1 MAQTIEKILIAN
13 RGEIAVRIIK
23 TCKKL
28 GIKSVAVYSEAD
40 RKSRH
45 VFEADQAIHI
55 GPSASI
61 ESYLQ
66 GEKIIGAA
74 KKTGAQAIHPGY
86 GFLSENADFANL
98 VRENGLIFIGP
109 SSKSIDLMGSK
120 LASKEAVDKFGVP
133 LVPGVKKAIEEEKEA
148 MRIAEEIGYPIL
160 VKASAGGGGKG
171 MRVVESPEELP
182 EQMQRAINEA
192 ESSFGDGRVF
202 IEKYLSKPRHIEI
215 QILGDQQGNIVHL
228 FERECSIQ
236 RRHQKLVEEAPSVV
250 LTEEL
255 RQKMGEAAINVARAA
270 EYYNAGT
277 VEFLLDENHGFYF
290 LEMNT
295 RLQVEH
301 PVTEMITGLDL
312 VEQQIKIASG
322 QPLGFKQEDL
332 KMNGHAIELRL
343 CAENPKENFSPDI
356 GVLTQYQIP
365 QLPGV
370 RVDDFMYAGGEIPI
384 FYDNMFSKLIVHG
397 RSRTEAIQL
406 MKKAIELYRIEGVAN
421 TLAFGRFVMNHPAF
435 VSGDFDTSFV
445 QKHFQ
450 FVSESEQENEHR
462 EVSTLF
468 AKFFFENYKAP
479 IVQQKEDWSW
489 QRRNKEKT

>member
-45 VFEADQAIHI
+45 VFEADQAIPI

-66 GEKIIGAA
+66 GQKIIGAA

-148 MRIAEEIGYPIL
+148 MRIADEIGYPVL

-277 VEFLLDENHGFYF
+277 VEFLLDENHDFYF
-290 LEMNT
+290 LEM
-295 RLQVEH
+295 
-301 PVTEMITGLDL
+301 
-312 VEQQIKIASG
+312 
-322 QPLGFKQEDL
+322 
-332 KMNGHAIELRL
+332 
-343 CAENPKENFSPDI
+343 
-356 GVLTQYQIP
+356 
-365 QLPGV
+365 
-370 RVDDFMYAGGEIPI
+370 
-384 FYDNMFSKLIVHG
+384 
-397 RSRTEAIQL
+397 
-406 MKKAIELYRIEGVAN
+406 
-421 TLAFGRFVMNHPAF
+421 
-435 VSGDFDTSFV
+435 
-445 QKHFQ
+445 
-450 FVSESEQENEHR
+450 
-462 EVSTLF
+462 
-468 AKFFFENYKAP
+468 
-479 IVQQKEDWSW
+479 
-489 QRRNKEKT
+489 